1 MKYYKKINSPLGTLT
16 LVEEDE
22 KLSGI
27 FYENEEVNL
36 TNIKE
41 KDTELLLKTEK
52 EINEYF
58 LGKRKS
64 FDIPLKLVGT
74 HYQLKVWKELMNIKY
89 NELLTYKDIAIKINN
104 PKSFRAVGLANN
116 KNRIPIIIPC
126 HRVIGSNKKLIGYSA
141 GLDKKEFLINLERE
155 HSNDWRNKK

>member
-52 EINEYF
+52 ELNEYF

-155 HSNDWRNKK
+155 HSND

>member
-36 TNIKE
+36 ANIKE

-52 EINEYF
+52 ELNEYF

-64 FDIPLKLVGT
+64 FDIPLKLKGT

-155 HSNDWRNKK
+155 HSND

>member
-52 EINEYF
+52 ELNEYF
-58 LGKRKS
+58 LGKRKR

-155 HSNDWRNKK
+155 HSND

>member
-1 MKYYKKINSPLGTLT
+1 MRYYKKINSPLGTLT

-64 FDIPLKLVGT
+64 FDIPLKLKGT

-155 HSNDWRNKK
+155 HSND

>member
-1 MKYYKKINSPLGTLT
+1 MRYYKKINSPLGTLT

-52 EINEYF
+52 ELNEYF

-155 HSNDWRNKK
+155 HSND